1 MTRLLTLTA
10 ASAIAVGLGS
20 VPAAAQD
27 NAGDRVNQVIIFGED
42 ECPQSTDDTITVCAR
57 LDESERYRIPPN
69 LRTSTSPQNESW
81 TQRALALEAVGD
93 FGPLS
98 CTPVGAGGDLGCT
111 MEMIEAAYAERANSS
126 DLRFA
131 ELIEEERAERL
142 AAIDEDAVIGIGD
155 GKMPPGRLEPVLRV
169 AFAGLVEVEPM
180 PGLRRQVSQVE
191 RDQQARRCAG
201 QRCRADFGA
210 IGVDKGDACAGL
222 LRRGRYGQGGDHP
235 CGKQHAPG
243 PTRQRGIRAK

>member
-20 VPAAAQD
+20 APAAAQD

-42 ECPQSTDDTITVCAR
+42 ECPESTGDTITVCAR

-69 LRTSTSPQNESW
+69 LRTSTSPENESW
-81 TQRALALEAVGD
+81 TNRALALEAVGD

-111 MEMIEAAYAERANSS
+111 LEMIEAAYAERASSS

-142 AAIDEDAVIGIGD
+142 AAIDDDAAATQARVEELEEAELQRRREAQSAPIPGEEVD
-155 GKMPPGRLEPVLRV
+155 PSAPPATVVDPDRMPPRDLPPPRFDDDEEQRALDAAPPAEEP
-169 AFAGLVEVEPM
+169 
-180 PGLRRQVSQVE
+180 
-191 RDQQARRCAG
+191 
-201 QRCRADFGA
+201 GA
-210 IGVDKGDACAGL
+210 
-222 LRRGRYGQGGDHP
+222 
-235 CGKQHAPG
+235 
-243 PTRQRGIRAK
+243 

>member
-10 ASAIAVGLGS
+10 ASAIAMGLGS

-142 AAIDEDAVIGIGD
+142 AAIDEDAAATQARVEELEEAELQRRREAQSAPIPGEEVD
-155 GKMPPGRLEPVLRV
+155 PSAPPATVVDPDRMPPGDLPAPRFDDDEEQRPLDAAPPAEEP
-169 AFAGLVEVEPM
+169 
-180 PGLRRQVSQVE
+180 
-191 RDQQARRCAG
+191 
-201 QRCRADFGA
+201 
-210 IGVDKGDACAGL
+210 GV
-222 LRRGRYGQGGDHP
+222 
-235 CGKQHAPG
+235 
-243 PTRQRGIRAK
+243 